1 MKAIK
6 AFLMIT
12 LIYII
17 SAELDFTTKYCED
30 YAGPTIKDGILEG
43 DPAFSLDFCRATRIK
58 DNSTYARCCFIKWES
73 STNENRMYN
82 CFPARSSDLIE
93 IDDTIDTIAG
103 FSGVNEVISLDCG
116 SSYLNGFLLF
126 ILALLI

>member
-6 AFLMIT
+6 TFLMVT

-17 SAELDFTTKYCED
+17 SAEFEFETKYCED
-30 YAGPTIKDGILEG
+30 YAGPTSSTVLNGQ
-43 DPAFSLDFCRATRIK
+43 PAFSLDFCRATKIK
-58 DNSTYARCCFIKWES
+58 DDETYTRCCFIKWES
-73 STNENRMYN
+73 SENENRKYN
-82 CFPARSSDLIE
+82 CFPAKSSDLKE
-93 IDDTIDTIAG
+93 IDDTIDTIEG

-116 SSYLNGFLLF
+116 SSYLYGSLLL